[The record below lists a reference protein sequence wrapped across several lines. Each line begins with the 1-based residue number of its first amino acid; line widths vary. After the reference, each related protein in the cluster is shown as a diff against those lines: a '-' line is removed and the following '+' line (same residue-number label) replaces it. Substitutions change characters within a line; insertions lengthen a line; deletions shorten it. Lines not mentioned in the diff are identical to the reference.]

1 MVAQGLATSES
12 RQVAREIQQQLQ
24 ARDIQGL
31 AFLAFAGASGVL
43 IAQEV
48 TERVLPLLGMN
59 RDPSTT
65 TGFLAAGA
73 VKVAYAL
80 VVGAVAANM
89 SGVLLVALA
98 FHAAGSVVFAGA
110 DFFNALQRSGFL
122 SESTSF
128 NLGGQQRRRRVP
140 ARKTGGNGGGNRST
154 ATQNGG
160 GGGGN
165 AHEVSV

>member
-59 RDPSTT
+59 REPSTT

-73 VKVAYAL
+73 VKIAYAL

-122 SESTSF
+122 SENTNF
-128 NLGGQQRRRRVP
+128 NLSGGRQRNRRVP
-140 ARKTGGNGGGNRST
+140 VQRSSGNSGGSSRST

-160 GGGGN
+160 GN